1 LKKRGEKS
9 PSFLFEKVGCPES
22 WAETNIPPTL
32 LLVARRA
39 TVNIGR
45 LTACNHTALEG
56 GNSEDTPSKICKTP
70 REENKKLS
78 CHKIGDVKYIFEKRK
93 LG

>member
-1 LKKRGEKS
+1 MKFEGEKS

-45 LTACNHTALEG
+45 LTACNHTAFEG
-56 GNSEDTPSKICKTP
+56 GDLELVLP
-70 REENKKLS
+70 
-78 CHKIGDVKYIFEKRK
+78 
-93 LG
+93 